1 MDEYL
6 LGHQSEIYSGAFFA
20 ALILAAIWEAVAP
33 RREIGARLRRRWRA
47 NISLAFLNFTI
58 LYLVFPIAAVG
69 FSIFIESRGGGIL
82 RWFDSPFWLAATVGY
97 LAVDLA
103 RYTQHYMLH
112 RLSFLWRFH
121 RIHHSDPDLD
131 FTDGLRFHP
140 VEAVFTVTFVFAA
153 IALVGPPPIAV
164 LAAEI
169 CAAASGMLVHANGRV
184 GDRVE
189 RYARL
194 WLVTPDMHRIHHSVV
209 RREHNS
215 NFSVVH
221 SFWDRLFG
229 TWLAFPADPPETMAF
244 GLSEQGD
251 GDCPG
256 LRWML
261 VSPFRNIRTSR
272 ETPNTNSS
280 EKRLSD

>member
-1 MDEYL
+1 MDEFL
-6 LGHQSEIYSGAFFA
+6 LSHQSEIYSGAFFA
-20 ALILAAIWEAVAP
+20 ALILAAIWEAIAP
-33 RREIGARLRRRWRA
+33 RREIGERLRQRWRA
-47 NISLAFLNFTI
+47 NISLGFLNFTVI
-58 LYLVFPIAAVG
+58 YLVFPVAAVG
-69 FSIFIESRGGGIL
+69 FSVFVESGGAGIL
-82 RWFDSPFWLAATVGY
+82 RWVDGPFWLAATVGY

-103 RYTQHYMLH
+103 RYVQHYLLH

-140 VEAVFTVTFVFAA
+140 VEAVFTLTFVFAA
-153 IALVGPPPIAV
+153 IALLGPPPVAV

-184 GDRVE
+184 ADRVE
-189 RYARL
+189 RHARP

-209 RREHNS
+209 RREYNG

-229 TWLAFPADPPETMAF
+229 TWRSKAASRQETMPF
-244 GLSEQGD
+244 GLTDLREDDALS
-251 GDCPG
+251 

-261 VSPFRNIRTSR
+261 VSPFSR
-272 ETPNTNSS
+272 AVDPAAPDPDPGKST
-280 EKRLSD
+280 